1 MIPPRRL
8 VPLLALCLAACAG
21 SAAGPVDA
29 PPAAARGLPAAEGW
43 LHLGAAAPD
52 RPEVLV
58 PGRLAEVAAL
68 RLVEGVGRPARIE
81 ARCDGAARFRA
92 EPDPPEPGA
101 PRPDPAWAP
110 AGAVLLADLP
120 AGSRGTLAL
129 ELGRGT
135 AGCEMAARRGPGGA
149 QAWAL
154 RREAL
159 ARPRLAAIDAGAP
172 RCAAP
177 PAVPA
182 RDPLAAAFAAP
193 RALDLTCPM
202 PVGPTR
208 LLPDAIAG
216 FDAKVEALT
225 GRRLG
230 AAALTSGD
238 PDLPIDFSA
247 APELDLIVLSY
258 LNLNADFTG
267 ALMARML
274 EWHAARGTV
283 VRILV
288 ADQFW
293 GEAERALFEG
303 LAARQPTVQIRR
315 FRYQPLPRD
324 GVEGHLA
331 RIHRVQHVKLFATV
345 GRDPARS
352 RALIGGRNLADG
364 YVFADP
370 FDLSGHPEL
379 RQYSR
384 DRGIYFGGFHS
395 YRDLEIEFLGD
406 AQVRRMV
413 GHWAE
418 LWHGDPVSARPRPP
432 AVAPAVPTVRAAYAG
447 ARMRHFLSVPWLDGA
462 AQEALFADL
471 IDAAEVRIDI
481 ASPYLNPPP
490 RLAAALDAAVRR
502 GVAVRIVTT
511 ERVREPGDMFITG
524 LNRLFGAEWTGR
536 ITYLDHDPH
545 PLLLHTKAMVID
557 GRLTVMGST
566 NLNLRSFVHDL
577 ENGVMILD
585 PDLAAR
591 VGALIEGYA
600 TDARPIAADARVAP
614 LVRAML
620 RLPLVRRVF

>member
-1 MIPPRRL
+1 M
-8 VPLLALCLAACAG
+8 LALCLAACAG
-21 SAAGPVDA
+21 GAAGPVD
-29 PPAAARGLPAAEGW
+29 PPPSAARGLPSAEGW
-43 LHLGAAAPD
+43 LHLGAAPPE
-52 RPEVLV
+52 RTEVLV

-68 RLVEGVGRPARIE
+68 RLVEGVGRAARIE
-81 ARCDGAARFRA
+81 ARCDGPARMRA
-92 EPDPPEPGA
+92 EPDPPQPAA

-129 ELGRGT
+129 DLAPGT
-135 AGCEMAARRGPGGA
+135 EGCEMVARRGPFAA

-154 RREAL
+154 RREVL
-159 ARPRLAAIDAGAP
+159 ARPQLAAIDAGAP
-172 RCAAP
+172 RCAVAP
-177 PAVPA
+177 PTPA
-182 RDPLAAAFAAP
+182 DDPLAAAFAAV
-193 RALDLTCPM
+193 RGLDQTCPM

-208 LLPDAIAG
+208 LLPGGLDG

-230 AAALTSGD
+230 AAALLSGD

-247 APELDLIVLSY
+247 APDLDLIVLSY
-258 LNLNADFTG
+258 LNVNADFTG

-315 FRYQPLPRD
+315 FRYQPLPGD

-331 RIHRVQHVKLFATV
+331 RFHRVQHVKLFATV
-345 GRDPARS
+345 GHDPSRS

-370 FDLSGHPEL
+370 FDLSDHPTL

-406 AQVRRMV
+406 AQVRALV

-418 LWHGDPVSARPRPP
+418 LWHGDPVTARPRRP
-432 AVAPAVPTVRAAYAG
+432 AAVPVPAAAEG
-447 ARMRHFLSVPWLDGA
+447 ARLRHFLSVPWLDGG

-471 IDAAEVRIDI
+471 IDSAQERIDI

-524 LNRLFGAEWTGR
+524 LNRMFGAEWAGR

-557 GRLTVMGST
+557 GRLTVLGST
-566 NLNLRSFVHDL
+566 NLNFRSFVHDL
-577 ENGVMILD
+577 ENGVMALD
-585 PDLAAR
+585 PRLAAQ
-591 VGALIEGYA
+591 VAAQIEGYA
-600 TDARPIAADARVAP
+600 ADARPIAADATVAP
-614 LVRAML
+614 LVRAVM